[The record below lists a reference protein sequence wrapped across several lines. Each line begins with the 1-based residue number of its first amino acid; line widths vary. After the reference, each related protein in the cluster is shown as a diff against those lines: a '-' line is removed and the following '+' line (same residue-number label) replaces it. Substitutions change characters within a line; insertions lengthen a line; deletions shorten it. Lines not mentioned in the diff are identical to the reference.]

1 MPDGTER
8 RDLAVEYRP
17 LDSLVAYARNARTQ
31 TSASAKADSGWILPL
46 LLWYRLMVIDLA
58 REDNRP

>member
-17 LDSLVAYARNARTQ
+17 LASLVAYARNARTHSEVQ
-31 TSASAKADSGWILPL
+31 VASSSTATAGPMTRSPERRSEKKDTTGC
-46 LLWYRLMVIDLA
+46 
-58 REDNRP
+58 